1 VPQAISGG
9 TLAALRSGQLVV
21 ADVDRA
27 QLWVLSADRLSAQSV
42 SLQSGDEPG
51 RVVEGP
57 AGKAYVAL
65 RRAGAIL
72 ELDVATLGTRR
83 LTTCA
88 QPRGLAWDGARL
100 VVACLGGELER
111 VEPVDGQ
118 RHGVVATAP
127 WGDLRD
133 VVVDGDRLLVT
144 EWRRA
149 KVWAVAADGA
159 TSEVATSSVDG
170 YLPRVGWRAV
180 PRPGGGALFVRQQH
194 RSTTLPSTSNCSAYG
209 GFARDTKSSGGGSG
223 SGFAAMNV
231 VKSELVTITG
241 AGSSSASLSEN
252 FQSAVLPVD
261 VAVSPSGRVAVVAAA
276 QGKVTMLELG
286 VRREAMSIE
295 RFAQFIGA
303 EVAKYRDVA
312 KRTGVRME

>member
-1 VPQAISGG
+1 
-9 TLAALRSGQLVV
+9 VV

-51 RVVEGP
+51 RVIEGP
-57 AGKAYVAL
+57 TGKVYVAL

-133 VVVDGDRLLVT
+133 VVVDGDRLLVAA
-144 EWRRA
+144 EGDLRHLDGERPPDQVVGVQLIAFRR
-149 KVWAVAADGA
+149 DRRG
-159 TSEVATSSVDG
+159 EVG
-170 YLPRVGWRAV
+170 HRVIS
-180 PRPGGGALFVRQQH
+180 AL
-194 RSTTLPSTSNCSAYG
+194 
-209 GFARDTKSSGGGSG
+209 
-223 SGFAAMNV
+223 
-231 VKSELVTITG
+231 E
-241 AGSSSASLSEN
+241 
-252 FQSAVLPVD
+252 
-261 VAVSPSGRVAVVAAA
+261 
-276 QGKVTMLELG
+276 
-286 VRREAMSIE
+286 
-295 RFAQFIGA
+295 
-303 EVAKYRDVA
+303 
-312 KRTGVRME
+312 